1 MFCKSNVI
9 LGNQL
14 LVPGTYF
21 SSNNI
26 IATLRVSVSGQMW
39 AGTTDDSEELE
50 GGVGGWLEEL
60 EGGKWAGANHTAM
73 VLQADRQ

>member
-1 MFCKSNVI
+1 MSA
-9 LGNQL
+9 
-14 LVPGTYF
+14 TYF
-21 SSNNI
+21 SNI

-50 GGVGGWLEEL
+50 GGWVEEL
-60 EGGKWAGANHTAM
+60 EGDKWAGANHTAM